1 MLSNSATY
9 LEGKEVV
16 RRDKE
21 QEEAGTLRGMF
32 GNISRSTSVLNT

>member
-16 RRDKE
+16 RWDQE
-21 QEEAGTLRGMF
+21 QEEAGTLCGMF
-32 GNISRSTSVLNT
+32 WNISLSTSILNM